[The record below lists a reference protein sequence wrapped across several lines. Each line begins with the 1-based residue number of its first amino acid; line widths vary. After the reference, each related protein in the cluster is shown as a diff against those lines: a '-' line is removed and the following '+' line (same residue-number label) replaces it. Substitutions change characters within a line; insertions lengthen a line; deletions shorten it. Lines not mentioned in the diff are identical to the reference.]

1 MSNCRVGTVG
11 TSDLL
16 KAILVVQRPIN
27 PIVIINSGIHQS
39 LDGPDTSSIVAA
51 TTCGSIAGS
60 LTFPAN
66 NVVEHNAK
74 TIAKTN
80 FFISF
85 SKTLIFSIIYRILN
99 CKRRSLKLLIPEYQA
114 SSN

>member
-1 MSNCRVGTVG
+1 M
-11 TSDLL
+11 
-16 KAILVVQRPIN
+16 VQRPIN

-51 TTCGSIAGS
+51 TTCGSITGS
-60 LTFPAN
+60 LTFPAS
-66 NVVEHNAK
+66 NVVEHNAN

-80 FFISF
+80 FFILS
-85 SKTLIFSIIYRILN
+85 SKTLFFTIYKILN
-99 CKRRSLKLLIPEYQA
+99 YKRLSLKLLTPEYQA